1 MWYRSLFWVM
11 LVLLLS
17 GREVDAADLAEA
29 KQRLLE
35 WEQKIFSLRVRSQSR
50 SEAKTNT
57 GIAEAGLKFA
67 GTDYDWTWEDTGRLR
82 DQSTGWNDSGITSRS
97 LRMRDYDYSY
107 QFVFQANDKELKSPT
122 SLTVRENSILPT
134 TQNHIQPSFRGLWND
149 AERTWIGER
158 IKAVQDATLT
168 KDGLLE
174 IDGTP
179 LGLKGQ
185 VVRLDPEHGYLPRS
199 IESKG
204 GYLYQVDEFQEV
216 EPGFWFPKTGTFQS
230 TSSDYQVL
238 RKWEIKKVELNIVFP
253 DSLFK
258 PPLSDK
264 TQIFY
269 DFVDEKKWL
278 EHNRPVKIQENAGP
292 LKTPFQPLAIWPLW
306 LFLVGILIILLLS
319 IWKRQRRAS

>member
-1 MWYRSLFWVM
+1 MWYRTILWVM

-17 GREVDAADLAEA
+17 GRGVDAADLAEA

-35 WEQKIFSLRVRSQSR
+35 WEQKIFSLRVRSQIK

-57 GIAEAGLKFA
+57 SVAEAGLKFA
-67 GTDYDWTWEDTGRLR
+67 GADYDWTWEDTGRLR
-82 DQSTGWNDSGITSRS
+82 DQSTDWNDSRITSRS
-97 LRMRDYDYSY
+97 LRMRDFDYSY
-107 QFVFQANDKELKSPT
+107 KFEFQATDKELKNPT
-122 SLTVRENSILPT
+122 ILTIRENSIHPT
-134 TQNHIQPSFRGLWND
+134 TLNHIQPSFRGLWDD
-149 AERTWIGER
+149 ATRTWIGER

-179 LGLKGQ
+179 LDLKGEI
-185 VVRLDPEHGYLPRS
+185 VRLDPEHGYLPRS

-204 GYLYQVDEFQEV
+204 YQYQVDEFQEV
-216 EPGFWFPKTGTFQS
+216 EPGFWFPKTGTILMVS
-230 TSSDYQVL
+230 PDYHMLQ
-238 RKWEIKKVELNIVFP
+238 KWEIKQVELNIVFP

-258 PPLSDK
+258 PPLTDK
-264 TQIFY
+264 TQIIY

-278 EHNRPVKIQENAGP
+278 EHNRPVKLQENAGP
-292 LKTPFQPLAIWPLW
+292 LKMPLQQLAYWPMW

-319 IWKRQRRAS
+319 IWKRQRRVS